1 LPVRVYYDKDAD
13 LNLLKGKK
21 FAILGYGSQGHAHA
35 LNLRDSG
42 MDVVVGL
49 YEGSSSAKRA
59 EADGINVMSSDEA
72 AGWADTIMI
81 LAPDHLQSGIY
92 KNSVEKHLKPGKTL
106 MFAHGFSIHFNQV
119 VPPKDIDVSM
129 IAPKAPGHRMR
140 EVFVEGSGVPM
151 LVAVFQD
158 ASGNAL
164 NNALAYGKAVGGGRA
179 GILETTFREE
189 TETDLFGEQ
198 AVLCGGVTAL
208 MKAGFETLVE
218 AGYAPESA
226 YFEVLHE
233 MKLIVDLIYEG
244 GMARMRYS
252 VSDTAEY
259 GDYTRGPRIVTEE
272 TKKEMK
278 RILTEIQNG
287 SFAKEWI
294 TENQVG
300 RPGFLAM
307 RKNANEHQLETV
319 GKELRSMMPWIKQ
332 GRD

>member
-1 LPVRVYYDKDAD
+1 MPVRVYYDKDAD

-21 FAILGYGSQGHAHA
+21 IAILGYGSQGHAHA
-35 LNLRDSG
+35 LNLKDSG
-42 MDVVVGL
+42 LDVAVGL
-49 YEGSSSAKRA
+49 YQGSPSWKKV
-59 EADGINVMSSDEA
+59 ENDGIRVMTSEEA
-72 AGWADTIMI
+72 AAWADTVMI

-92 KNSVEKHLKPGKTL
+92 KSIEKSLTAGKTL
-106 MFAHGFSIHFNQV
+106 MFAHGFTIHFNQII
-119 VPPKDIDVSM
+119 PPKDVDVSM
-129 IAPKAPGHRMR
+129 IAPKAPGHRAR

-151 LVAVFQD
+151 LVAVHQD

-164 NNALAYGKAVGGGRA
+164 NNALAYGKAIGGGRA

-189 TETDLFGEQ
+189 AETDLFGEQ

-208 MKAGFETLVE
+208 IQAGFETLVE

-226 YFEVLHE
+226 YFECLHE

-244 GMARMRYS
+244 GMARMRHS
-252 VSDTAEY
+252 ISDTAEY
-259 GDYTRGPRIVTEE
+259 GDYSRGPRIVTEE

-278 RILTEIQNG
+278 KILKEIQNG

-294 TENQVG
+294 TENQAG
-300 RPGFLAM
+300 RPGFIAM
-307 RKNANEHQLETV
+307 RKNAQEHQLETV